1 MKLLGPVDDGTDRIL
16 ARRAVLSILAG
27 SLVTLIP
34 AVAKVPFLPPFG
46 LLMLLGW
53 RLLRPQTLPVWAAA
67 PLGLFDDLV
76 SGQPLGS
83 ATLLWQICTLML
95 DLVDTRLL
103 ARDFWQD
110 WLLAGGCIAMTLV
123 LGRAFATSLS
133 AHVDTALLLQAL
145 VSVALFPLATRLCTA
160 LGGREDE

>member
-1 MKLLGPVDDGTDRIL
+1 MKLLGPVDDGSAVNVT
-16 ARRAVLSILAG
+16 RRAIVSILIG

-34 AVAKVPFLPPFG
+34 VIAAVPFLPPFG

-53 RLLRPQTLPVWAAA
+53 RLLRPDTLPVWAAA

-83 ATLLWQICTLML
+83 AMLLWQLCTLTI

-103 ARDFWQD
+103 ARDFWHD
-110 WLLAGGCIAMTLV
+110 WLLAGGSIAVCIV
-123 LGRAFATSLS
+123 LGRAFASTLG
-133 AHVDTALLLQAL
+133 AHVDTVMLFQIL
-145 VSVALFPLATRLCTA
+145 VSVALFPLATRVCTA